1 MKLSKWLCIMGLL
14 LLTAAC
20 EKEDF
25 PKNLKSMQF
34 NSSIEALTSSDN
46 SKVFLYKEQWVFWEL
61 GDQISIGSD
70 LSTGTPQV
78 GDLVNAS
85 PGTDFENFNGVFI
98 APLPE
103 GSTYFLGLYP
113 QDPNNYIDGSPSSN
127 TFDYVKIYLP
137 AEQPRTPYGGTDE
150 DLTFAR
156 KVFPMSAWIG
166 DPWNAEHPNPYQLDF
181 HALGGIVRIQLYNIS
196 GSDAT
201 IKNIQFV
208 SRDGSGVP
216 GAGSGSGYTDGNLQ
230 LNGLFD
236 VRNYK
241 TATPWL
247 VPTEP
252 TTTDDAKKT
261 ITLTF
266 GDGLAF
272 NSSSAGEG
280 DIKTFY
286 LVLPALGDNNF
297 STVYKL
303 QMTINA
309 TVGGTPKTFTK
320 NFNVSVRRRGITNMR
335 ALGVNS
341 WATPTVTTGL
351 AGNGTAD
358 RPFKIYTLADM
369 QYLRDHYNGDRKL
382 NGQPIDENTHIVLM
396 RSDIT
401 LGELNWTSAIQD
413 FVGFFDDSTHA
424 KPQPGIKNVSN
435 VPIFQNINAGGHVRH
450 LTVKTDNTVITTTST
465 TGVSP
470 FCNVNKGLIEL
481 CVVTGSVRASDAD
494 LAGLA
499 GQNLE
504 GGIIRGCACEASLTV
519 TAGHKAAGIC
529 LNNSGRD
536 ASNNLST
543 ITGCYATGSLTVNA
557 PEAAG
562 ICYGNNAVV
571 RDCYFSATVS
581 GSARWGG
588 IVYQNSAT
596 VEHCY
601 ASTATS
607 LTTTA
612 TVGGIVH
619 TLDNGTVNDCWMEGN
634 VQGSSAGGVAYNVIG
649 GKIINCYVDGS
660 GISPTVRATG
670 GSGVAGGLVATLSGA
685 GSKVENSYVY
695 DITIYGNTKG
705 GLIGTITGGNVTNC
719 YSYESYAQLFY
730 GTKSGT
736 PTLSRCYAVDPMSA
750 QDGVTSVTSAKAV
763 AASGTPTGALIDLL
777 NADTRP
783 TGGYTWT
790 FPIGLINVPP
800 ILSTSTSKHARWR

>member
-103 GSTYFLGLYP
+103 GSKYFVGLHP
-113 QDPNNYIDGSPSSN
+113 QRAANVIRGNPDNN
-127 TFDYVKIYLP
+127 TFADVKIDLR

-216 GAGSGSGYTDGNLQ
+216 GAGSGSGYTGGNLQ

-236 VRNYK
+236 VKNYK

-369 QYLRDHYNGDRKL
+369 QYLRNHYNGDRKL
-382 NGQPIDENTHIVLM
+382 NGQPITENTHIVLM
-396 RSDIT
+396 RSDIVLNET
-401 LGELNWTSAIQD
+401 NWTSGIQN
-413 FVGFFDDSTHA
+413 FIGVFDDSTHA
-424 KPQPGIKNVSN
+424 SSTPGIKNISH
-435 VPIFQNINAGGHVRH
+435 VPIFMEILAGGHVRH
-450 LTVKTDNTVITTTST
+450 LTVKTENTHISTSST

-470 FCNVNKGLIEL
+470 FCNVNRGRIEL
-481 CVVTGSVRASDAD
+481 CVIKGSAYANFAD
-494 LAGLA
+494 IAGIA
-499 GQNLE
+499 GQNLS
-504 GGIIRGCACEASLTV
+504 GGVISACACEASLSSNGNNHRV
-519 TAGHKAAGIC
+519 AGIC
-529 LNNSGRD
+529 LNNSGVD
-536 ASNNLST
+536 ASDNPST
-543 ITGCYATGSLTVNA
+543 IKECYATGSLTVNA
-557 PEAAG
+557 DEAAG
-562 ICYGNNAVV
+562 ICYGNNSGAVV
-571 RDCYFSATVS
+571 KDCYFSATIS
-581 GSARWGG
+581 GNAKWGG
-588 IVYQNSAT
+588 VVFHNSGT
-596 VEHCY
+596 VNHCY
-601 ASTATS
+601 TSNATS
-607 LTTTA
+607 LTTTS

-619 TLDNGTVNDCWMEGN
+619 TLDNGIVNDCWLEGS
-634 VQGSSAGGVAYNVIG
+634 VKGSSAGGVIYQVIG
-649 GKIINCYVDGS
+649 GKVINSYTNGVLTITS
-660 GISPTVRATG
+660 T
-670 GSGVAGGLVATLSGA
+670 SGVSAGLVATLSGA
-685 GSKVENSYVY
+685 GKVHNCYVY
-695 DITIYGNTKG
+695 DINIIGPTKG
-705 GLIGTITGGNVTNC
+705 GLIGTISGGEVINCYAYETSARNFYNSKTSGTLDRCYVVDPVSDQANVTNVT
-719 YSYESYAQLFY
+719 ETNATAL
-730 GTKSGT
+730 SGI
-736 PTLSRCYAVDPMSA
+736 S
-750 QDGVTSVTSAKAV
+750 
-763 AASGTPTGALIDLL
+763 GALVDLL

-783 TGGYTWT
+783 TGAFVWIR
-790 FPIGLINVPP
+790 PSGLNQVP
-800 ILSTSTSKHARWR
+800 ILSTSLSKSKHPRRR

>member
-1 MKLSKWLCIMGLL
+1 MKLSKWLCVMGLL

-103 GSTYFLGLYP
+103 GSKYFVGLHP
-113 QDPNNYIDGSPSSN
+113 QRAANVIRGNPDNN
-127 TFDYVKIYLP
+127 TFADVKIDLR

-166 DPWNAEHPNPYQLDF
+166 DPWDASHPNPYQLDF

-216 GAGSGSGYTDGNLQ
+216 GAGSGSGYTGGNLQ

-236 VRNYK
+236 VKNYK

-382 NGQPIDENTHIVLM
+382 NGQPITENTHIVLM
-396 RSDIT
+396 RSDI
-401 LGELNWTSAIQD
+401 ELNTSNWTGSPITN
-413 FVGFFDDSTHA
+413 FIGVFDDSTHA
-424 KPQPGIKNVSN
+424 STHPGITNKSN
-435 VPIFQNINAGGHVRH
+435 LPIFENILAGGHVRH
-450 LTVKTDNTVITTTST
+450 LTVKTDGTHISASSSM
-465 TGVSP
+465 GVSP
-470 FCNVNKGLIEL
+470 FCNFNYGKIEL
-481 CVVTGSVRASDAD
+481 CRVVGSVQADAAD
-494 LAGLA
+494 LAGIA
-499 GQNLE
+499 AQNLD
-504 GGIIRGCACEASLTV
+504 GGIISKCACEASLTV
-519 TAGHKAAGIC
+519 MSGRKVAGIC
-529 LNNSGRD
+529 FNNSGYD
-536 ASNNLST
+536 ASDNPST
-543 ITGCYATGSLTVNA
+543 IEECYATGAISVTA
-557 PEAAG
+557 TEAAG
-562 ICYGNNAVV
+562 VCYSNTTVV
-571 RDCYFSATVS
+571 KDCYFAATV
-581 GSARWGG
+581 GANSANWGG
-588 IVYQNSAT
+588 IVFTNSGLVDNSSNSAT
-596 VEHCY
+596 NL
-601 ASTATS
+601 ATTGT
-607 LTTTA
+607 L
-612 TVGGIVH
+612 GGIVH
-619 TLDNGTVNDCWMEGN
+619 TSVSGTINDCWLAGSLE
-634 VQGSSAGGVAYNVIG
+634 GSSVGGVVYNVIG
-649 GKIINCYVDGS
+649 GKVINCYTDGYGLPLS
-660 GISPTVRATG
+660 ISAT
-670 GSGVAGGLVATLSGA
+670 SVAGGLVAVFSGA
-685 GSKVENSYVY
+685 GSRVENCYVY
-695 DITIYGNTKG
+695 DINISGATKG
-705 GLIGTITGGNVTNC
+705 GLIGTVANGTINNC
-719 YSYESYAQLFY
+719 YSYEGYARNFY
-730 GTKSGT
+730 GSKSSGT
-736 PTLSRCYAVDPMSA
+736 LTRCYMVNPITPQVD
-750 QDGVTSVTSAKAV
+750 VTSLSATDADM
-763 AASGTPTGALIDLL
+763 TILL
-777 NADTRP
+777 NNLNASSLP
-783 TGGYTWT
+783 TGGRKWNNDRGISI
-790 FPIGLINVPP
+790 FPAPFLGDYP
-800 ILSTSTSKHARWR
+800 SKKRR